1 MSAYYVTAID
11 RIGWALAVGGAAG
24 GVVAGALAGRSGPNG
39 IMGAA
44 ALGTLATW
52 VVLILVAVPIWTW
65 FHHRSRRDPATA
77 ALLGS
82 GLGLVLGLFTGAL
95 LAALAAT
102 MCGAVIGWLMQR
114 VGYRRL
120 F

>member
-1 MSAYYVTAID
+1 MRAYYVTAID

-24 GVVAGALAGRSGPNG
+24 GLFAGALAGRSGPVA

-44 ALGTLATW
+44 ALGMLVTW
-52 VVLILVAVPIWTW
+52 GALVLIAAPIWTW
-65 FHHRSRRDPATA
+65 FHHRSRRGPVTA
-77 ALLGS
+77 AVLGG
-82 GLGLVLGLFTGAL
+82 GLGMALGLCTGSL
-95 LAALAAT
+95 LAAMAAAL
-102 MCGAVIGWLMQR
+102 CGAVIGWLMQR